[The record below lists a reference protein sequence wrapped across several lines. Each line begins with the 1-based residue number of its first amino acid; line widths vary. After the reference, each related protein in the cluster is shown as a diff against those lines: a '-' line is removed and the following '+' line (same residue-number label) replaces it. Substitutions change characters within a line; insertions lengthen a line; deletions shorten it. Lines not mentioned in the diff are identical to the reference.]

1 MRGGYIVKRFLIIIL
16 LIFLL
21 TISTVSYGDMT
32 KDETVYVN
40 LNHDGSVSNISVVNR
55 LSGTSTE
62 EYFVD
67 YGKYDYIKNLSGN
80 EEPIVE
86 EDKVKWPTSLLK
98 GNDIYYEGSIE
109 KELPINI
116 KIKYFLNDLE
126 VNGDEL
132 AGKDG
137 NVKIQFV
144 LGKNEEGLTTQIQ
157 LPLDLDVFSDIKV
170 KDGVTSIVG
179 KKMNIVFTH
188 LPMNE
193 QVYEVEAYGTDIKLD
208 SILISSMPAGF
219 TLPEDIDDKLDEFAD
234 GMDEM
239 SKAANKLEDGG
250 LKLAEGTSSMKNGL
264 LGLSKGISKITS
276 GFKSIVSK
284 FKEVVSGFET
294 FNTGLMK
301 FKEESTALS
310 EGINNLNLG
319 LNNLSNES
327 SSIRSGI
334 ENLNNGLIQL
344 NEGANSLNNGL
355 ESLNENHQKMVS
367 LAEELTNSS
376 DPRVKALA
384 NGVILE
390 AGALEELSSGANQ
403 VYIGTS
409 DLATGSKELNLGYN
423 KYYEGQQA
431 VSNGMN
437 KLNEGVK
444 NLPEELNK
452 MYEGHSQLVEGL
464 NRMYGGMEDLSG
476 GLEEINSNTAILPN
490 EIDKLV
496 DGQVELNSGISRLN
510 VEGIKKAKESISS
523 FEGLGDFQGKSN
535 FTSFVNNEKNKNS
548 TTQFLMKTPE
558 IKVKEIKTERP
569 ETHKPKETL
578 LQRIINLF
586 KK

>member
-1 MRGGYIVKRFLIIIL
+1 MKRFLIIIL
-16 LIFLL
+16 LICLL
-21 TISTVSYGDMT
+21 AISTTSYGDMT

-67 YGKYDYIKNLSGN
+67 YGKYEYIKNLSGN
-80 EEPIVE
+80 EKPIVE

-98 GNDIYYEGSIE
+98 GNNIYYEGSIE

-116 KIKYFLNDLE
+116 KIKYFLNDTE
-126 VNGDEL
+126 VRGDKL

-137 NVKIQFV
+137 NVKIQFI
-144 LGKNEEGLTTQIQ
+144 LGENEEGLTTQIQ
-157 LPLDLDVFSDIKV
+157 LPLDLDIFSDIRV

-179 KKMNIVFTH
+179 KKMNVVFTH

-193 QVYEVEAYGTDIKLD
+193 QVYEVEAYGRNIELD
-208 SILISSMPAGF
+208 SILISSMPSSF
-219 TLPEDIDDKLDEFAD
+219 TLPKDIDGKLDEFAD

-239 SKAANKLEDGG
+239 SKAANKLEDGS
-250 LKLAEGTSSMKNGL
+250 LKLAEGTSSMKKGFS
-264 LGLSKGISKITS
+264 GLSQGTSKITS

-294 FNTGLMK
+294 FNTGLIK
-301 FKEESTALS
+301 FKEESILLS
-310 EGINNLNLG
+310 EGINNLNSG
-319 LNNLSNES
+319 LSNLSNES
-327 SSIRSGI
+327 SNIRNGI

-344 NEGANSLNNGL
+344 NEGAKNLNDGL
-355 ESLNENHQKMVS
+355 ENLNENHQKMVS
-367 LAEELTNSS
+367 LAEELANSS

-384 NGVILE
+384 KGVILE

-403 VYIGTS
+403 VCLGTS
-409 DLATGSKELNLGYN
+409 DLAIGSKELYLGYN
-423 KYYEGQQA
+423 KYYEGKQT

-437 KLNEGVK
+437 KLNEEVK
-444 NLPEELNK
+444 NLPIELNK

-464 NRMYGGMEDLSG
+464 KKIYVGMEDLSN
-476 GLEEINSNTAILPN
+476 GLEEIDSNTANIPN

-496 DGQVELNSGISRLN
+496 DGQVELSKGISKLN
-510 VEGIKKAKESISS
+510 VEGITKAKESINS
-523 FEGLGDFQGKSN
+523 FEGLDNFEGKSN

-558 IKVKEIKTERP
+558 IKVKVEKVEKP

-578 LQRIINLF
+578 FQRIINLF